1 MSYYSYEGFTSDERP
16 DPEAEER
23 AAKADQAAEEFLGNQ
38 SDRQKD
44 IAGRIYEQLMAGSDI
59 DDLKP
64 MIADLSRTAT
74 EDARRRKEQREDSY
88 R

>member
-1 MSYYSYEGFTSDERP
+1 MSYYSYEGFQTDEQP

-23 AAKADQAAEEFLGNQ
+23 AAKAGRLAEEFPGNQ
-38 SDRQKD
+38 SDRQRD
-44 IAGRIYEQLMAGSDI
+44 IAGRICEQLMAGSDI
-59 DDLKP
+59 D
-64 MIADLSRTAT
+64 DLSRTAT